1 MLFATLRKNSI
12 FSKIKVLFFNT
23 LIFFMKIFS
32 FFYSFY
38 LVNQKEAHT
47 FALPNNEKTTENKI
61 IPNKILKK

>member
-1 MLFATLRKNSI
+1 
-12 FSKIKVLFFNT
+12 
-23 LIFFMKIFS
+23 MKIFS